1 MRDLTPHW
9 PCHLTHAIWN
19 YSTVCTYNTVCKP
32 TSGANQNAMVILPP
46 KCGPQLLYW
55 WLCSSQLCFNTLSAT
70 LCLLQPLNESTLVSI
85 IEIKRIPPWGS
96 SLTARMNNPGWKFG
110 VGSLIEK
117 NSLHFQSKPLI
128 DAICSPMLNR
138 VLERLPGMP
147 IKIVL
152 NLKLRIHSSLNGLRR
167 LRPLLIMWF
176 KLH

>member
-1 MRDLTPHW
+1 MSAPATKQKHPSVHHRDRNNSTLGKQFDSQDEQPW
-9 PCHLTHAIWN
+9 LEIWGGLTH
-19 YSTVCTYNTVCKP
+19 
-32 TSGANQNAMVILPP
+32 Q
-46 KCGPQLLYW
+46 
-55 WLCSSQLCFNTLSAT
+55 
-70 LCLLQPLNESTLVSI
+70 
-85 IEIKRIPPWGS
+85 
-96 SLTARMNNPGWKFG
+96 
-110 VGSLIEK
+110 K

-147 IKIVL
+147 IKIIL

>member
-1 MRDLTPHW
+1 MWATTFVLV
-9 PCHLTHAIWN
+9 AVFF
-19 YSTVCTYNTVCKP
+19 ST
-32 TSGANQNAMVILPP
+32 
-46 KCGPQLLYW
+46 
-55 WLCSSQLCFNTLSAT
+55 
-70 LCLLQPLNESTLVSI
+70 LLQHIVCYSMSPPATKRKHPGVHHRN
-85 IEIKRIPPWGS
+85 KRIPPWGS